1 MAPTGSV
8 PVMRW
13 IPILI
18 VVLALA
24 AALSAC
30 GEKDESAAT
39 EAEVT
44 QTTAGGGGGGGGSGG
59 GGGGGGQSDEDQIAE
74 SATAVLGGNDPDE
87 VCEEF
92 ATVVY
97 VKHSYGDA
105 QGCQSAVEKRAAV
118 DVDVTVGK
126 MDGSTAEATA
136 TPKGG
141 PNKGEDLKVDLVNE
155 NGVWKVDVVRS
166 NAPVGP

>member
-1 MAPTGSV
+1 MAMAV
-8 PVMRW
+8 
-13 IPILI
+13 
-18 VVLALA
+18 
-24 AALSAC
+24 SAC

-39 EAEVT
+39 DAEVT
-44 QTTAGGGGGGGGSGG
+44 QTTAGGGAGG
-59 GGGGGGQSDEDQIAE
+59 GGGGEAGGGAGGASDEDQIAD
-74 SATAVLGGNDPDE
+74 SVATVLGGNDPGE

-97 VKHSYGDA
+97 VKHSYGDV
-105 QGCQSAVEKRAAV
+105 QGCRAAVEKRPAV

-126 MDGSTAEATA
+126 VDGKTAEATA

-141 PNKGEDLKVDLVNE
+141 PNKGEELKVDLVNE
-155 NGVWKVDVVRS
+155 NGGWKVDVVRS